1 MAISRTAAL
10 LPAEPALVW
19 ETVTAVGD
27 YTWRSDLSRTEVLDG
42 DRFVEYTKQGY
53 PTTFTTTV
61 WQPCARW
68 EFDMENA
75 RMRGHWTGLFRPA
88 DGGTQVVFTE
98 AVTPKNPLLGPFV
111 GAYLKK
117 QQARFLADL
126 KKALEG
132 KTPFLR

>member
-1 MAISRTAAL
+1 MAASRITAL
-10 LPAEPALVW
+10 LPAALPLVW

-27 YTWRSDLSRTEVLDG
+27 YAWRSDLSRTEVLDG
-42 DRFVEYTKQGY
+42 VRFVEYTKEGY

-68 EFDMENA
+68 EFDLENT

-88 DGGTQVVFTE
+88 DGGTEVVFTE
-98 AVTPKNPLLGPFV
+98 NVTPKNPLVGPLV
-111 GAYLKK
+111 GAYLKR

-126 KKALEG
+126 KRALEG
-132 KTPFLR
+132 KTGP

>member
-1 MAISRTAAL
+1 MATSRTAAL
-10 LPAEPALVW
+10 LPAEPAQVW

-27 YTWRSDLSRTEVLDG
+27 YTWRSDLSRTEGLDG

-68 EFDMENA
+68 EFDMENT

>member
-1 MAISRTAAL
+1 MATSRTAAL

-68 EFDMENA
+68 EFDMENT